1 MEDQNQNTENSQDAN
16 APRAEADSNAG
27 DTVRASWN
35 ISLDDLRKNISN
47 SSAEAQDLLVWCFLW
62 CIDDEHPLRR
72 QEFARRAGM
81 DDTTIWRIIRG
92 KYVDEKGERIAISDK
107 IVKGLAA
114 FKELEMERT
123 QSKCTSF
130 VLTPTAKRIFTAC
143 DLARESQT
151 PVFVVGPSH
160 VGKTWA
166 LREYTQE
173 NNHGHTVYVRL
184 QAASG
189 LGGMVKVIAKALG
202 ISDKANTSDL
212 VERIKRALKPNMLLI
227 LDEVH
232 ELIYT
237 YRKESFF
244 ACLEVLREFYDAA
257 GCGMVLCGTKL
268 LFKRV
273 QDNRGELEQLLR
285 RGVHKVILPDAPTRG
300 DVAALVESHGL
311 TMPDKTMK
319 VSVRIDEQFVIE
331 EPYKLLKQLG
341 ETEGLKSITERLR
354 YGSKLANKA
363 KAKLSW
369 EFVVRAH
376 VRIANQAVNK
386 SDW

>member
-1 MEDQNQNTENSQDAN
+1 MANQDQNPSDSQEAN
-16 APRAEADSNAG
+16 APDMERGSNAG

-35 ISLDDLRKNISN
+35 ISLDDLRRNISN
-47 SSAEAQDLLVWCFLW
+47 SSADAQELLIWCFLW

-72 QEFARRAGM
+72 QEFARRAGL
-81 DDTTIWRIIRG
+81 DDSTIWRIIRG
-92 KYVDEKGERIAISDK
+92 KYVDEQGQRIAMSDK
-107 IVKGLAA
+107 IVKCLSS
-114 FKELEMERT
+114 FRELEMERT
-123 QSKCTSF
+123 QSKRTTF
-130 VLTPTAKRIFTAC
+130 VMTPTARRIFTAC

-151 PVFVVGPSH
+151 PVFIIGPSH
-160 VGKTWA
+160 VGKTWG

-189 LGGMVKVIAKALG
+189 LGGMVRVIAKALG
-202 ISDKANTSDL
+202 ISDKANTQDL
-212 VERIKRALKPNMLLI
+212 VERIKRSLKPNMLLI

-285 RGVHKVILPDAPTRG
+285 RGVHKVVLPDAPTRG
-300 DVAALVESHGL
+300 DVTAVVEAHGL
-311 TMPDKTMK
+311 EMPGRTTQIR
-319 VSVRIDEQFVIE
+319 VRIDDEIVTE
-331 EPYKLLKQLG
+331 EPYKLLKQIG
-341 ETEGLKSITERLR
+341 ENEGLKAITERLR
-354 YGSKLANKA
+354 YGSKIANKA
-363 KAKLSW
+363 KAKLTW
-369 EFVVRAH
+369 EYVVRAH
-376 VRIANQAVNK
+376 VRITNQAINK